1 MLPIAHIAGIPV
13 EEWAPFLVPVIA
25 LYLGGRVRRRRREQA
40 LKRLPDA
47 SEALTPTTTSRVLAQ
62 WSQANHQIPSEY
74 LPLLYPPGPDGLTAA
89 QLAQRT
95 HADPAAI
102 VRQLHALEDLGYLE
116 LRHHDGDAPR
126 AWLTIQGY
134 DLLNET
140 ERALLDATAHGQSTR
155 GPH

>member
-1 MLPIAHIAGIPV
+1 MFPIAHIAGIPV
-13 EEWAPFLVPVIA
+13 EEWAPFLVPVLA
-25 LYLGGRVRRRRREQA
+25 LYFGGRVRRRRREQA
-40 LKRLPDA
+40 LERLPDA
-47 SEALTPTTTSRVLAQ
+47 SEALNPATTSRVLAH
-62 WSQANHQIPSEY
+62 WSQANHQISSEY

-102 VRQLHALEDLGYLE
+102 EQQLDALEDLGYLE

-140 ERALLDATAHGQSTR
+140 ERALLAAAANSESTPGR
-155 GPH
+155 H